1 MSTGTN
7 GLAIASL
14 VCAFL
19 CSPLGLIFGLI
30 AKSQIKSRGGG
41 GDGLATAGIILS
53 VVFLILGIILSAT
66 GNATFH
72 LNNGSN

>member
-1 MSTGTN
+1 MSAGTN
-7 GLAIASL
+7 GMAIASL

-19 CSPLGLIFGLI
+19 CSPLGLVFGLV

-53 VVFLILGIILSAT
+53 VVFLILGIILTAT
-66 GNATFH
+66 GNTTFH
-72 LNNGSN
+72 VGNGSN